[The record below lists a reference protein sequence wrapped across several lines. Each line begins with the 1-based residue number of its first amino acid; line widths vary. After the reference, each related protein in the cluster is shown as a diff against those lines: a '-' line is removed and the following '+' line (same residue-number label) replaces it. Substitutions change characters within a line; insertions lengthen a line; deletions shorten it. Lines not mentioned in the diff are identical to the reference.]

1 MTAVTTLFRPVGARE
16 LELIRQS
23 GFTAFPARLTGQPIF
38 YPVLEEDYAVQIAR
52 DWNTRDPHSEY
63 VGYVLRFRVRSE
75 FLKRYEI
82 HEVGGKTRREYW
94 VPAEDLSEFN
104 RNIVGKIEIVRE
116 FRPRARA

>member
-1 MTAVTTLFRPVGARE
+1 MKAVTTLFRPVGARE

-23 GFTAFPARLTGQPIF
+23 GFTAFPPRLTGQPIF

-52 DWNTRDPHSEY
+52 DWNTRDSRSEY
-63 VGYVLRFRVRSE
+63 VGFVLRFRVNSE
-75 FLKRYEI
+75 FLNRYEI

-104 RNIVGKIEIVRE
+104 SNIVGKIEIVRE